1 MIHERRTEIPRAQE
15 QQEKKSKLNLCVCC
29 FVVLAVLQQGL
40 RTQCCSSDEKSSAV
54 PLFSHCLPSNAP
66 FLQPFLQSPQPP
78 SPHHSPVLVSFPH
91 TSCSLPACTLPLWS
105 MCCAPAETC
114 WGSRKR
120 EYLQI
125 SQMGLSSAPILHT
138 HSSSSITATT
148 ATHSQ
153 GHCYTNTGILATLNL
168 STQTFSLTSLSI
180 HILKPFQ
187 AS

>member
-1 MIHERRTEIPRAQE
+1 MWYMKEGQRYTERKNNRKKRVNWTSVFAALWFWLCSNRA
-15 QQEKKSKLNLCVCC
+15 SGPSV
-29 FVVLAVLQQGL
+29 AVLMK
-40 RTQCCSSDEKSSAV
+40 RA
-54 PLFSHCLPSNAP
+54 
-66 FLQPFLQSPQPP
+66 LQPHSSLTVSSNHFSSPHSPP

-180 HILKPFQ
+180 HIFKPFQ